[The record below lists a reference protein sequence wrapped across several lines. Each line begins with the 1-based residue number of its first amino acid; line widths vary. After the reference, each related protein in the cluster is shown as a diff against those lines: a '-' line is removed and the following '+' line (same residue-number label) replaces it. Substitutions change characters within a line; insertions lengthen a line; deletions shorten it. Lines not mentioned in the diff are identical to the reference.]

1 MKVRVF
7 IFALLL
13 VSVSACSTKIEKV
26 KQDAA
31 LLDNQV
37 VTVSGKVI
45 STTNL
50 VVMKYFKLQDSS
62 GQIAIISKQALPS
75 EGESLT
81 IKGTVHQYMKVG
93 NTSMT
98 VIKELERNKSWF

>member
-1 MKVRVF
+1 MRVRVLF
-7 IFALLL
+7 FGL
-13 VSVSACSTKIEKV
+13 VLAIVSACSTKIEKV
-26 KQDAA
+26 KQDAE

-50 VVMKYFKLQDSS
+50 VVMKYYKLQDAS
-62 GQIAIISKQALPS
+62 GQIAIISKQPLPS

-98 VIKELERNKSWF
+98 VIKELERKKPWF